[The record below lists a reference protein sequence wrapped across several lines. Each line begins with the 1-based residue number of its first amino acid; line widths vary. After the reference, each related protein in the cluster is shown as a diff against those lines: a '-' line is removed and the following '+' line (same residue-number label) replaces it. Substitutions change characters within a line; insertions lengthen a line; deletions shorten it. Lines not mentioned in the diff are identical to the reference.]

1 MAMRARRKWSGAARI
16 AAIFLLF
23 CCAQGLSPLARAG
36 DGESPAQLRLLS
48 ATAGHGGA
56 PFLAG
61 IEMRLAAG
69 WHSYWRKPGDS
80 GLAPRFDWSASKNVA
95 SVDLKWPVPERFDEA
110 DDSTFGYSDE
120 VVWPVVVT
128 PKNGAR
134 PVTLV
139 LSMSYGVCSN
149 LCVPG
154 EADLTLAV
162 PAGAPHATA
171 DATAIQHY
179 LARVPAAPA
188 DPSAL
193 SARAD
198 GTHLVVHYRAAGEAP
213 QLIVE
218 GPAGLWFGKPE
229 AAREGDVVAFTVPVE
244 TSGTATLKG
253 ARVVLTLSGPATAI
267 EAVRSVE

>member
-1 MAMRARRKWSGAARI
+1 MAKTKRRRWSGAALR
-16 AAIFLLF
+16 AAIFLFL
-23 CCAQGLSPLARAG
+23 CLSQVAPAPAHAG
-36 DGESPAQLRLLS
+36 EVEGVTRLRLMTS
-48 ATAGHGGA
+48 VTAHDAA

-61 IEMRLAAG
+61 IEMKLEKG

-80 GLAPRFDWSASKNVA
+80 GLAPRFDWSASRNVA
-95 SVDLKWPVPERFDEA
+95 SVELKWPVPERFDEP
-110 DDSTFGYSDE
+110 DDSTFGYRDE
-120 VVWPVVVT
+120 IVWPVVVT
-128 PKNGAR
+128 AKNAAK

-154 EADLTLAV
+154 EADLTLAI

-171 DATAIQHY
+171 DAAAVQHY
-179 LARVPAAPA
+179 FARVPVAPA
-188 DPSAL
+188 DPSAI

-198 GTHLVVHYRAAGEAP
+198 GKHLVVHYRAAGEAP

-229 AAREGDVVAFTVPVE
+229 AAREGDVVAYTVPVE

-253 ARVVLTLSGPATAI
+253 ARIVLTLSGPATAV